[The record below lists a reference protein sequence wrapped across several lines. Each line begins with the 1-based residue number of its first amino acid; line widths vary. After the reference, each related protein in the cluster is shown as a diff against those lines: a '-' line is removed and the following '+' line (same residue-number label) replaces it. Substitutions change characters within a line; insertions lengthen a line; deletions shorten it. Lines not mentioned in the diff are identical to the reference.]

1 MARAEAWRAGIDR
14 SLREAAE
21 ARQIPGVVAVAATA
35 EGIIYEGAFGRL
47 SLPDAAPMRANSVV
61 WIASMTKAI
70 TAVAAMQLV
79 ERGELSLDRPAA
91 ELAPELDAAMVLEGF
106 DAAGGAK
113 LRPARGRITLR
124 HLLTHTSGF
133 SYENWNPLLLR
144 YVNATGL
151 PSAGAGRLAGLA
163 APLIADPGTRWE
175 YGIGL
180 DWVGRLVEIASGE
193 RFDAYLENHIFLPL
207 GMTDTSYLLRE
218 DQEVRLAKVHRRA
231 ADGTLQA
238 FERERLR
245 DPEFFPGG
253 GGLHST
259 APDYIRFLRTLL
271 QGGRLGDAVL
281 LHPETVALMGQ
292 NHTGVLE
299 VGTLHSANPEMSND
313 LQPFPG
319 IGKGWGLSFLIN
331 TEDAPT
337 GRSAGSMAWAGM
349 GNCYYWLDPK
359 RGVAGVMLTQILPFA
374 DPVVLRLFEA
384 FEAAVYA
391 GIRCA
396 SGCSMSASACSAG
409 AGAASS

>member
-1 MARAEAWRAGIDR
+1 MAHTEAWQAGIDR

-21 ARQIPGVVAVAATA
+21 ARLVPGVVAVAATA
-35 EGIIYEGAFGRL
+35 EDIIYEGAFGRL
-47 SLPDAAPMRANSVV
+47 SLPDGAPMRANSVV

-79 ERGELSLDRPAA
+79 EQGKLALDRPAA

-106 DAAGGAK
+106 DAAGRPK

-144 YVNATGL
+144 YVSATGL
-151 PSAGAGRLAGLA
+151 PSASGGRLAGLA

-193 RFDAYLENHIFLPL
+193 RFDAYLQKHIFSPV
-207 GMTDTSYLLRE
+207 GMTDTSYLLRG

-231 ADGTLQA
+231 ADGTLHP
-238 FERERLR
+238 FERERLH

-253 GGLHST
+253 GGLHGT
-259 APDYIRFLRTLL
+259 AADYVRFLRMLL
-271 QGGRLGDAVL
+271 QGGRLDDAVL
-281 LHPETVALMGQ
+281 LRPETVALMGLNQ
-292 NHTGVLE
+292 TGALE
-299 VGTLHSANPEMSND
+299 VGTLRSANSEMSNHFY
-313 LQPFPG
+313 PSPG
-319 IGKGWGLSFLIN
+319 IAKGWGLSFLIN

-337 GRSAGSMAWAGM
+337 GRSAGSMGWAGM

-374 DPVVLRLFEA
+374 DPLVLRLFEA
-384 FEAAVYA
+384 FEAAVYV
-391 GIRCA
+391 GIECA
-396 SGCSMSASACSAG
+396 SA
-409 AGAASS
+409 